1 MRDRTITLFNFHKA
15 SGLWYPTVLNNVS
28 LNAVHA
34 DNATANAGIV
44 NADVTEA
51 IIRVSADKSVTD
63 ANGNIKRYA
72 GPKLYANLENPAAYF
87 TFTPE
92 QDFFMEGDYGSA
104 EPVSDDEY
112 DDFDGG
118 FCDAMNRKRDGVHV
132 IQSAAYYSL
141 IPHFEIGG
149 R

>member
-1 MRDRTITLFNFHKA
+1 MRDRTITLFNLHKA

-51 IIRVSADKSVTD
+51 IIRVSAEQSVTD
-63 ANGNIKRYA
+63 AGSGNIKRYA
-72 GPKLYANLENPAAYF
+72 GSKEYAKLENPAAYF

-92 QDFFMEGDYGSA
+92 QDFFIEGDYESD
-104 EPVSDDEY
+104 EPVSDDES
-112 DDFDGG
+112 DDG
-118 FCDAMNRKRDGVHV
+118 FYHAMNRERDGVYM